1 MLWNSFDYFSSVSK
15 MYARDPNPK
24 KFLLENLSEGNNLLR
39 ALMVLSCNYFN
50 EITYISSA

>member
-15 MYARDPNPK
+15 MYAHDPNPK
-24 KFLLENLSEGNNLLR
+24 TFLLENLSEGNNLLR